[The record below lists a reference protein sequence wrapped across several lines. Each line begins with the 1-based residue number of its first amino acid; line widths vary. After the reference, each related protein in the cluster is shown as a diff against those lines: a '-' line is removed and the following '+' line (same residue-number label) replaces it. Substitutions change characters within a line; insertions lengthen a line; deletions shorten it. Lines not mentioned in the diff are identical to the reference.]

1 MAHRSRH
8 GPLPRAVRADLARPA
23 AAPRD
28 RDRRRAR
35 AGVADRLGN
44 GCGEPIG
51 CRDRGAAPHPGFSAA
66 GGRRRGGARPRTECD
81 GTADRHAARSGARA
95 PASGPRPGRGLAD
108 DGCRAGGIRDRDGGG
123 ARRDGRPQGSRHDR
137 GVAERLVHHGVGRD
151 AVAGDGRN
159 GRRAGAAR
167 SARSSPARHPA
178 PTSDPSRRP
187 ACGCTA
193 ARPVWSRATSVPR
206 AVRSPRSM
214 WPRRSRARSP
224 RPSKPAEPRHRSA
237 TTSKP
242 ARPRIN
248 GCRGGGCCGS
258 RSRSC
263 TSSSR
268 SWGSSSPIS
277 PWAMCT
283 SSTSRGRRGRSRV
296 EPSSASPNRG
306 CIRSSPSCRWCSR
319 TASPGSRGTRSRG
332 RS

>member
-44 GCGEPIG
+44 GRGEPIG
-51 CRDRGAAPHPGFSAA
+51 CRDRGAATHPGFSAA
-66 GGRRRGGARPRTECD
+66 GRRRRGGARPRTECD
-81 GTADRHAARSGARA
+81 VTADRHTARSGARA

-108 DGCRAGGIRDRDGGG
+108 DGCRTGGIRDRDGGG
-123 ARRDGRPQGSRHDR
+123 ARRDGRPEGSRHDR
-137 GVAERLVHHGVGRD
+137 RVAERLGDHGVGRD
-151 AVAGDGRN
+151 AVAGHGRN
-159 GRRAGAAR
+159 GGCAGGRDRRDGR
-167 SARSSPARHPA
+167 RRGIR
-178 PTSDPSRRP
+178 RRP
-187 ACGCTA
+187 RTPRGDRRVA
-193 ARPVWSRATSVPR
+193 ARPRGEPGRRATSVPR
-206 AVRSPRSM
+206 VVRSPRSM

-248 GCRGGGCCGS
+248 GCRSGECCGS

-283 SSTSRGRRGRSRV
+283 SSTNRGRRGRSRV

-306 CIRSSPSCRWCSR
+306 CIRSSPSCPWCSR
-319 TASPGSRGTRSRG
+319 TASPGSRGTKSRG